1 MNINNQVQDL
11 KFPSHFLQFVSE
23 YSSQYDLAVISTR
36 STDSNIEL
44 WGRCKTGESIFLK
57 IEGLLPYIDITY
69 KGKEAPSNI
78 NQKLLELK
86 KRDDVVEVN
95 ELGEKWTESGDKK
108 MWKVIMQ
115 GSQHKDRKIIREE
128 IGDDWKFYNAD
139 FNHENRLF
147 LDLDLGTHISVNC
160 KVNENHDFPVDIFA
174 KTDIKNLKN
183 IEAFQA
189 PFIIASF
196 DLETSIADNRILCAA
211 VIIDQLDTSGQRKKD
226 PEDYTFIGTE
236 KEIMK
241 GMTDL
246 IRSKDPDIITGY
258 NIDNF
263 DIPRLKERLDYLTKE
278 NDKKSRADLFGW
290 SRLPKNNWKVIPDKF
305 YSKKWKIAGRC
316 FVDAWWQARMML
328 RPKRETLSYVSQ
340 LLFPEREDLRKL
352 EIDASKMDEE
362 WKNRPE
368 EVLEYCKRD
377 ALLPWEILD
386 ELRII
391 PGKESLAAVSKTSL
405 DVVINGTTSNWI
417 DSLVIRLADRSNVAV
432 PMTKRYDRSDQIA
445 GGYVHEV
452 EPGVFPWVAV
462 LDFKSMYPSI
472 MINNNICRTTMIE
485 DTNNQLPCYESP
497 DGIKYLHK
505 NQREG
510 LVPKLLIDLMSQR
523 DLHKNEMKKAE
534 EKGDKSKQRFH
545 DGMQY
550 AVKILMNSFYGVFA
564 SVFYRFT
571 HKNIGSS
578 ITAWARYNITEII
591 RQLEEEN
598 QNVVYSDTDSIF
610 VSVPMKNNA
619 PTKRSE
625 IESEAKVF
633 DDAKEELIR
642 FGNELAERF
651 TEDAAE
657 LEFETGLSAFFS
669 HGAKKRYIGR
679 MIWPKEE
686 MIIRGYET
694 RRSDS
699 FTLLTDTMTSMFEHI
714 LDGNQ
719 ELAIKEVIDL
729 IKEVKKGSANVED
742 LVISRSCK
750 GKVLKDGT
758 VDFKEAYTNPDG
770 LPFVKAAK
778 KRIKYGLEFTPGMK
792 VAYVVTNT
800 SGSTQNVE
808 PWLVEDGGE
817 PVKTYDHVYYSKRLA
832 KALGRITEAF
842 GWSESELLSGTR
854 QTTLFSF

>member
-1 MNINNQVQDL
+1 M
-11 KFPSHFLQFVSE
+11 FPSHFLQFVSE

-36 STDSNIEL
+36 SVDSNIEL
-44 WGRCKTGESIFLK
+44 WGRCKTGESIFLQ
-57 IEGLLPYIDITY
+57 IEGLDPYIEITY
-69 KGKEAPSNI
+69 KGKEEPSDI
-78 NQKLLELK
+78 NQTLDELR
-86 KRDDVVEVN
+86 KRDDVVAVH
-95 ELGEKWTESGDKK
+95 ELGEKWTDSGFKK
-108 MWKVIMQ
+108 MWKVIMY
-115 GSQHKDRKIIREE
+115 GSRHSDRKLIREE
-128 IGDDWKFYNAD
+128 IRNDWNFYNAD
-139 FNHENRLF
+139 FNHENRFF

-160 KVNENHDFPVDIFA
+160 ELIKDHDFPIDIFA
-174 KTDIKNLKN
+174 KTDIKK
-183 IEAFQA
+183 IKQIDAFQA

-196 DLETSIADNRILCAA
+196 DLETSIQDNRILCAA
-211 VIIDQLDTSGQRKKD
+211 VIIDQLDTSGQRKRV
-226 PEDYTFIGTE
+226 PEEYTFVGTE
-236 KEIMK
+236 IEIMK

-246 IRSKDPDIITGY
+246 IKNKDPDIITGY

-263 DIPRLKERLDYLTKE
+263 DIPRLEERLNHITKKD
-278 NDKKSRADLFGW
+278 DKKSRENLFGW
-290 SRLPKNNWKVIPDKF
+290 SRASNERLPRDKVPRKKF
-305 YSKKWKIAGRC
+305 NSKKWIIVGRC
-316 FVDAWWQARMML
+316 FVDAWWQARMVL
-328 RPKRETLSYVSQ
+328 RPKRETLSYVSK
-340 LLFPEREDLRKL
+340 LLFPDREDLRKL

-386 ELRII
+386 ELKII

-485 DTNNQLPCYESP
+485 DINSQLPCYESP
-497 DGIKYLHK
+497 DGIKYLHES
-505 NQREG
+505 QREG
-510 LVPKLLIDLMSQR
+510 LVPKLLVDLMSQR
-523 DLHKNEMKKAE
+523 DFHKSEMKKAE

-564 SVFYRFT
+564 SAFYRFT

-578 ITAWARYNITEII
+578 ITAWARHNITEII
-591 RQLEEEN
+591 RQLEEEG

-619 PTKRSE
+619 PSKRSE
-625 IESEAKVF
+625 IESEAKLF
-633 DDAKEELIR
+633 DDAKDELIR

-669 HGAKKRYIGR
+669 HGAKKRYVGR

-699 FTLLTDTMTSMFEHI
+699 FTLLTNTMTSIFEHI

-719 ELAIKEVIDL
+719 ESAIKEAIDL

-750 GKVLKDGT
+750 AFDKY
-758 VDFKEAYTNPDG
+758 ANPDG
-770 LPFVKAAK
+770 LPYVQAAK
-778 KRIKYGLEFTPGMK
+778 KRRDIHGLEFTPGMK

-800 SGSTQNVE
+800 SGSNQVVE

-817 PVKTYDHVYYSKRLA
+817 PVKTYDIDYYSKRLA

>member
-1 MNINNQVQDL
+1 M
-11 KFPSHFLQFVSE
+11 SE

-44 WGRCKTGESIFLK
+44 WGRCKTGESIFLE
-57 IEGLLPYIDITY
+57 IEGLKPYMEVTYPRKEIPSDID
-69 KGKEAPSNI
+69 KR
-78 NQKLLELK
+78 LEQLRE
-86 KRDDVVEVN
+86 RDDVLEVN
-95 ELGEKWTESGDKK
+95 EIDKKWTESGIKK
-108 MWKVIMQ
+108 MWKVIMR
-115 GSQHKDRKIIREE
+115 GSKHNDRTVFRKENS
-128 IGDDWKFYNAD
+128 DNWKFYNAD
-139 FNHENRLF
+139 FNHEKRLF
-147 LDLDLGTHISVNC
+147 YDLDLGTHISVNC
-160 KVNENHDFPVDIFA
+160 ELIANHNYPVDIYA
-174 KTDIKNLKN
+174 KTDIHNL
-183 IEAFQA
+183 EHTDAFQA
-189 PFIIASF
+189 PFVIASF

-211 VIIDQLDTSGQRKKD
+211 VIIDQLDTSGQRKET
-226 PEDYTFIGTE
+226 PEEYTFVGTE
-236 KEIMK
+236 IEIMK

-246 IRSKDPDIITGY
+246 IMDKDPDIITGY

-263 DIPRLKERLDYLTKE
+263 DIPRLDERLDYLTKRE
-278 NDKKSRADLFGW
+278 DKKAREELFGW
-290 SRLPKNNWKVIPDKF
+290 SRDTFTNSKTKLKDRTPKKKF
-305 YSKKWKIAGRC
+305 NSKKWVIMGRC
-316 FVDAWWQARMML
+316 FVDAWWEARMVL

-352 EIDASKMDEE
+352 EIDASKMDKE
-362 WKNRPE
+362 WEKRPS

-386 ELRII
+386 QLRTI
-391 PGKESLAAVSKTSL
+391 PRKESLAAVSKTSL

-452 EPGVFPWVAV
+452 EPGVYPWVAV

-485 DTNNQLPCYESP
+485 DKNTQLPCNESP

-505 NQREG
+505 NLKEG

-523 DLHKNEMKKAE
+523 DYHKKEMKNAE
-534 EKGDKSKQRFH
+534 KEGNKSKQRFH

-591 RQLEEEN
+591 RQLEEEG

-610 VSVPMKNNA
+610 VSVPMKISA
-619 PTKRSE
+619 PTKRPDVE
-625 IESEAKVF
+625 LKAQDFDNAKN
-633 DDAKEELIR
+633 ELIK
-642 FGNELAERF
+642 FGKELAERF

-669 HGAKKRYIGR
+669 HGAKKRYVGR

-699 FTLLTDTMTSMFEHI
+699 FTLLTNKMTSMFEYI
-714 LDGNQ
+714 LDGNH
-719 ELAIKEVIDL
+719 ETAIRDVIDL
-729 IKEVKKGSANVED
+729 IKEVKKGNARVED

-750 GKVLKDGT
+750 GKILKDGT
-758 VDFKEAYTNPDG
+758 VDFSDYSNPDG

-778 KRIKYGLEFTPGMK
+778 ERIKLGLEFTPGMK
-792 VAYVVTNT
+792 VAYVVTKT
-800 SGSTQNVE
+800 SGSTQEVE

-817 PVKTYDHVYYSKRLA
+817 PVSNYDVDYYSKRLA

-842 GWSESELLSGTR
+842 GWSENELLTGTR

>member
-1 MNINNQVQDL
+1 M
-11 KFPSHFLQFVSE
+11 FVSE

-36 STDSNIEL
+36 STDYNIEL
-44 WGRCKTGESIFLK
+44 WGRCKTGESIFLE
-57 IEGLLPYIDITY
+57 IEGLKPYMEVTYPRKEIPSDID
-69 KGKEAPSNI
+69 KR
-78 NQKLLELK
+78 LEQLR
-86 KRDDVVEVN
+86 KRDDVAEVY
-95 ELGEKWTESGDKK
+95 EFGEKWTESGVKK
-108 MWKVIMQ
+108 IWKVIMH
-115 GSQHKDRKIIREE
+115 GSQHKDRSEFRKENA
-128 IGDDWKFYNAD
+128 DDWKFYNAD
-139 FNHENRLF
+139 FNHDRRLF
-147 LDLDLGTHISVNC
+147 YDLDLGTHISVNC
-160 KVNENHDFPVDIFA
+160 ELIENHNFPVDVYA
-174 KTDIKNLKN
+174 KTDIHNLQK
-183 IEAFQA
+183 IESFQA

-211 VIIDQLDTSGQRKKD
+211 VIIDQLDTSGQRKEV
-226 PEDYTFIGTE
+226 PEEYTFVGTE
-236 KEIMK
+236 MEIMK
-241 GMTDL
+241 EMTDL
-246 IRSKDPDIITGY
+246 ISRKDPDIITGY

-263 DIPRLKERLDYLTKE
+263 DLPRLEERLNYLVKKE
-278 NDKKSRADLFGW
+278 DRKSREELFGW
-290 SRLPKNNWKVIPDKF
+290 SRASHKRSGDKVPKKRFN
-305 YSKKWKIAGRC
+305 SKKWEIIGRC
-316 FVDAWWQARMML
+316 FVDAWWEARMAL

-362 WKNRPE
+362 WAKRPD

-386 ELRII
+386 ELRVI
-391 PGKESLAAVSKTSL
+391 PRKESLAAVSKISL

-452 EPGVFPWVAV
+452 EPGVYPWVAV

-485 DTNNQLPCYESP
+485 DKNSQLPCHESP
-497 DGIKYLHK
+497 DGIKYLQK
-505 NQREG
+505 SEREG
-510 LVPKLLIDLMSQR
+510 LVPKLLVDLMSQR
-523 DLHKNEMKKAE
+523 DFHKSEMKKAE
-534 EKGDKSKQRFH
+534 EAGDKSKQRFH

-610 VSVPMKNNA
+610 VSVPMKDNV
-619 PTKRSE
+619 PTKRSD
-625 IESEAKVF
+625 IESDAKEF
-633 DDAKEELIR
+633 DDAKEELVR
-642 FGNELAERF
+642 FGKELAERF

-669 HGAKKRYIGR
+669 HGAKKRYVGR

-699 FTLLTDTMTSMFEHI
+699 FTLLTNTMTSMFEYI

-719 ELAIKEVIDL
+719 ESAIRDVIDL
-729 IKEVKKGSANVED
+729 IKEVKKGNANVED

-750 GKVLKDGT
+750 A
-758 VDFKEAYTNPDG
+758 FNSYANPEG

-778 KRIKYGLEFTPGMK
+778 RRIELGLEFTPGMK

-800 SGSTQNVE
+800 SGSTQEVE

-817 PVKTYDHVYYSKRLA
+817 PVSNYDPDYYSKRLA

-842 GWSESELLSGTR
+842 GWSENELLTGTR

>member
-1 MNINNQVQDL
+1 M
-11 KFPSHFLQFVSE
+11 FVSE

-44 WGRCKTGESIFLK
+44 WGRCKTGESIFLE
-57 IEGLLPYIDITY
+57 IQGLKPYMEITY
-69 KGKEAPSNI
+69 STKDMPSDI
-78 NQKLLELK
+78 DKRLEKLRE
-86 KRDDVVEVN
+86 RDDVVEVN
-95 ELGEKWTESGDKK
+95 EIDEKWTESGIKK
-108 MWKVIMQ
+108 MWKVIMH
-115 GSQHKDRKIIREE
+115 GSQHNDRSVFRKENS
-128 IGDDWKFYNAD
+128 DDWKFYNAD
-139 FNHENRLF
+139 FNHEKRLF
-147 LDLDLGTHISVNC
+147 YDLDLGTHISVNC
-160 KVNENHDFPVDIFA
+160 KLIDNHNFPVDVYA
-174 KTDIKNLKN
+174 KTDIYNL
-183 IEAFQA
+183 EQTDAFQA
-189 PFIIASF
+189 PFVIASF
-196 DLETSIADNRILCAA
+196 DLETSIVDDRILCAA
-211 VIIDQLDTSGQRKKD
+211 IIIDQLDTSGQRKEI
-226 PEDYTFIGTE
+226 PEEYTFVGTE
-236 KEIMK
+236 IEIMN

-246 IRSKDPDIITGY
+246 IRVKDPDIITGY

-263 DIPRLKERLDYLTKE
+263 DIPRLKERLEYLTEK
-278 NDKKSRADLFGW
+278 NDTKGRSELFGW
-290 SRLPKNNWKVIPDKF
+290 ARRNENEWDLIPYKPPNAR
-305 YSKKWKIAGRC
+305 KWTIVGRC
-316 FVDAWWQARMML
+316 FVDAWWQARMLL

-391 PGKESLAAVSKTSL
+391 QGRESLAAVSKTPL

-452 EPGVFPWVAV
+452 EPGVYPWVAV

-472 MINNNICRTTMIE
+472 MINNNICRTTMVE
-485 DTNNQLPCYESP
+485 DKNSQLPCHESP
-497 DGIKYLHK
+497 DGIKYLQK
-505 NQREG
+505 SEREG
-510 LVPKLLIDLMSQR
+510 LVPKLLVDLMSQR
-523 DLHKNEMKKAE
+523 DFHKSKMKKAE
-534 EKGDKSKQRFH
+534 EDGDKSKQRFH

-610 VSVPMKNNA
+610 VSVPMKDNV
-619 PTKRSE
+619 PTKRSD
-625 IESEAKVF
+625 IESEAKEF
-633 DDAKEELIR
+633 DGAKEELVR
-642 FGNELAERF
+642 FGKELAERF

-669 HGAKKRYIGR
+669 HGAKKRYVGR

-699 FTLLTDTMTSMFEHI
+699 FTLLTNTMTSMFEYI

-719 ELAIKEVIDL
+719 ESAIRDVINL
-729 IKEVKKGSANVED
+729 IKEVKKGNASVED

-750 GKVLKDGT
+750 GKILKDGT
-758 VDFKEAYTNPDG
+758 VDFSNYSNPDG

-778 KRIKYGLEFTPGMK
+778 ERIKLDLPFTPGMK
-792 VAYVVTNT
+792 VAYVVTKT
-800 SGSTQNVE
+800 SGSTQEVE

-817 PVKTYDHVYYSKRLA
+817 PVSNYDVDYYSKRLA

-842 GWSESELLSGTR
+842 GWSENELLTGTR

>member
-1 MNINNQVQDL
+1 M
-11 KFPSHFLQFVSE
+11 FVSE

-36 STDSNIEL
+36 STDSIIEL
-44 WGRCKTGESIFLK
+44 WGRCKTGESIFLE
-57 IEGLLPYIDITY
+57 IDGLKPYMEITY
-69 KGKEAPSNI
+69 PNKEAPSDI
-78 NQKLLELK
+78 DKRLEQLR
-86 KRDDVVEVN
+86 KRDDVAEVY
-95 ELGEKWTESGDKK
+95 ELGKKWTESGIKK
-108 MWKVIMQ
+108 IWKVMMH
-115 GSQHKDRKIIREE
+115 GSQHNDRSEFRKENA
-128 IGDDWKFYNAD
+128 DNWKFYNAD
-139 FNHENRLF
+139 FNHDRRLF
-147 LDLDLGTHISVNC
+147 YDLDLGTHISVNC
-160 KVNENHDFPVDIFA
+160 QLINDHNFPVDIYA
-174 KTDIKNLKN
+174 KTDIHNLKQ
-183 IEAFQA
+183 IDSFQA

-196 DLETSIADNRILCAA
+196 DLETSIADDRILCAA
-211 VIIDQLDTSGQRKKD
+211 VIIDQLDTLGQRKEI
-226 PEDYTFIGTE
+226 PEEYTFIGSE
-236 KEIMK
+236 IEIMER
-241 GMTDL
+241 MTDL
-246 IRSKDPDIITGY
+246 IRRKDPDIITGY

-263 DIPRLKERLDYLTKE
+263 DLPRLEERLNNIVKKE
-278 NDKKSRADLFGW
+278 DKKTREKLFGW
-290 SRLPKNNWKVIPDKF
+290 SRASNKRPGDKVPKKRFN
-305 YSKKWKIAGRC
+305 SRKWEIIGRC
-316 FVDAWWQARMML
+316 FVDAWWEARMAL

-362 WKNRPE
+362 WEKRPD

-386 ELRII
+386 ELRVI
-391 PGKESLAAVSKTSL
+391 PRKESLAAVSKTSL
-405 DVVINGTTSNWI
+405 DIVVNGTTSNWI
-417 DSLVIRLADRSNVAV
+417 DSLVIRLADRNNVAV

-452 EPGVFPWVAV
+452 EPGVYPWVAV

-472 MINNNICRTTMIE
+472 MINNNICRTTMI
-485 DTNNQLPCYESP
+485 DDRNTQLPCHESP
-497 DGIKYLHK
+497 DGIKYLQK
-505 NQREG
+505 NEREG
-510 LVPKLLIDLMSQR
+510 LVPKLLVDLMSQR
-523 DLHKNEMKKAE
+523 DFHKSEMKKAE
-534 EKGDKSKQRFH
+534 LSGEKSKQRFH

-591 RQLEEEN
+591 RQLEEEG

-610 VSVPMKNNA
+610 VSVPMKINA
-619 PTKRSE
+619 PTKRPEIDSE
-625 IESEAKVF
+625 TKDF
-633 DDAKEELIR
+633 DDAKNELIK
-642 FGNELAERF
+642 FGKELAERF

-669 HGAKKRYIGR
+669 HGAKKRYVGR

-699 FTLLTDTMTSMFEHI
+699 FTLLTNKMTAMFENI
-714 LDGNQ
+714 LDGNH
-719 ELAIKEVIDL
+719 ETAIRDVIDL
-729 IKEVKKGSANVED
+729 IKEVKKGNANVED

-750 GKVLKDGT
+750 GKILKDGT
-758 VDFKEAYTNPDG
+758 VDFSNYSNPDG

-778 KRIKYGLEFTPGMK
+778 ERIKLGLEFTPGMK
-792 VAYVVTNT
+792 VAYVVTKT
-800 SGSTQNVE
+800 SGSTQEVE

-817 PVKTYDHVYYSKRLA
+817 PVSNYDIDYYSKRLA

-842 GWSESELLSGTR
+842 GWSENELLTGTR

>member
-1 MNINNQVQDL
+1 M
-11 KFPSHFLQFVSE
+11 FVSE

-36 STDSNIEL
+36 STDSIIEL
-44 WGRCKTGESIFLK
+44 WGRCKTGESIFLE
-57 IEGLLPYIDITY
+57 IEGLRPYMEVTYLNKEEPSDID
-69 KGKEAPSNI
+69 KR
-78 NQKLLELK
+78 LEQLR
-86 KRDDVVEVN
+86 KRDDVSEVY
-95 ELGEKWTESGDKK
+95 ELGEKWTESGIKK
-108 MWKVIMQ
+108 IWKVMMH
-115 GSQHKDRKIIREE
+115 GSQHNDRSEFRKENAE
-128 IGDDWKFYNAD
+128 NWKFYNAD
-139 FNHENRLF
+139 FNHDRRLF
-147 LDLDLGTHISVNC
+147 YDLDLGTHISVNC
-160 KVNENHDFPVDIFA
+160 QLIDNHSFPVDIYA
-174 KTDIKNLKN
+174 KTDIHNLKQTN
-183 IEAFQA
+183 PFQA

-196 DLETSIADNRILCAA
+196 DLETSIADDRILCAA
-211 VIIDQLDTSGQRKKD
+211 VIIDQLDSLGQRKEM
-226 PEDYTFIGTE
+226 PEEYTFIGSE
-236 KEIMK
+236 IEIMK

-246 IRSKDPDIITGY
+246 IRRKDPDIITGY

-263 DIPRLKERLDYLTKE
+263 DLPRLEERLNHLVKKE
-278 NDKKSRADLFGW
+278 DKITREKLFGW
-290 SRLPKNNWKVIPDKF
+290 SRASNKRPGDKVPKKRFN
-305 YSKKWKIAGRC
+305 SRKWEIIGRC
-316 FVDAWWQARMML
+316 FVDAWWEARMAL

-362 WKNRPE
+362 WEKRPH

-386 ELRII
+386 DLRVI
-391 PGKESLAAVSKTSL
+391 PRKESLAAVSKISL
-405 DVVINGTTSNWI
+405 DIVVNGTTSNWI
-417 DSLVIRLADRSNVAV
+417 DSLVIRLADRNNVAV

-452 EPGVFPWVAV
+452 EPGVYPWVAV

-472 MINNNICRTTMIE
+472 MINNNICRTTMI
-485 DTNNQLPCYESP
+485 DDRNTQLPCYESP
-497 DGIKYLHK
+497 DGIKYLQK
-505 NQREG
+505 SEREG
-510 LVPKLLIDLMSQR
+510 LVPKLLVDLMSQR
-523 DLHKNEMKKAE
+523 DFHKTEMKKSE
-534 EKGDKSKQRFH
+534 LNGDKSKQRFH

-591 RQLEEEN
+591 RQLEEEG

-610 VSVPMKNNA
+610 VSVPMKINA
-619 PTKRSE
+619 PTKRPDV
-625 IESEAKVF
+625 ESETQDF
-633 DDAKEELIR
+633 DDAKNELIK
-642 FGNELAERF
+642 FGKELAERF

-669 HGAKKRYIGR
+669 HGAKKRYVGR

-699 FTLLTDTMTSMFEHI
+699 FTLLTNKMTAMFENI
-714 LDGNQ
+714 LDGNH
-719 ELAIKEVIDL
+719 ETAIRDVIDL
-729 IKEVKKGSANVED
+729 IKEVKKGNASVED

-750 GKVLKDGT
+750 GKILKDGT
-758 VDFKEAYTNPDG
+758 VDFSDYSNPDG

-778 KRIKYGLEFTPGMK
+778 ERIKLGLEFTPGMK
-792 VAYVVTNT
+792 VAYVVTKT
-800 SGSTQNVE
+800 SGSTQEVE

-817 PVKTYDHVYYSKRLA
+817 PVSNYDIDYYSKRLA

-842 GWSESELLSGTR
+842 GWSENELLTGTR

>member
-1 MNINNQVQDL
+1 M
-11 KFPSHFLQFVSE
+11 SE
-23 YSSQYDLAVISTR
+23 YSSQYDLAVISAR

-44 WGRCKTGESIFLK
+44 WGRCKTGESIFLQ
-57 IEGLLPYIDITY
+57 IEGLKPYIEVTY
-69 KGKEAPSNI
+69 KGMEEPSDI
-78 NQKLLELK
+78 DKRLEGLRE
-86 KRDDVVEVN
+86 RDDVVEVHDI
-95 ELGEKWTESGDKK
+95 GEKWTESGNKK
-108 MWKVIMQ
+108 MWKVIMN
-115 GSQHKDRKIIREE
+115 GSQHNNRTVFRKEN
-128 IGDDWKFYNAD
+128 GDNWKFYNAD
-139 FNHENRLF
+139 FNHEKRLF
-147 LDLDLGTHISVNC
+147 YDLDLGTHISVNC
-160 KVNENHDFPVDIFA
+160 KLINNPDYPVDIYA
-174 KTDIKNLKN
+174 KTDIHNLKQTD
-183 IEAFQA
+183 AFQA

-196 DLETSIADNRILCAA
+196 DLETSIDDNRILCAA
-211 VIIDQLDTSGQRKKD
+211 VIIDQLDTSGQRKNI
-226 PEDYTFIGTE
+226 PEEYTFVGTE
-236 KEIMK
+236 IEIMN

-246 IRSKDPDIITGY
+246 IRVKDPDIITGY

-263 DIPRLKERLDYLTKE
+263 DIPRLKERLDYLTEK
-278 NDKKSRADLFGW
+278 NDTKRRSELFGW
-290 SRLPKNNWKVIPDKF
+290 ARRNENEWGLIPYKPPNA
-305 YSKKWKIAGRC
+305 KKWTIMGRC
-316 FVDAWWQARMML
+316 FVDAWWQARMVL

-386 ELRII
+386 ELKII
-391 PGKESLAAVSKTSL
+391 QGRESLAAVSKTPL

-417 DSLVIRLADRSNVAV
+417 DSLVIRLADRSSVAV

-452 EPGVFPWVAV
+452 EPGVYPWVAV

-485 DTNNQLPCYESP
+485 DANTQLMCHESP
-497 DGIKYLHK
+497 DGIKYLQK
-505 NQREG
+505 SEREG
-510 LVPKLLIDLMSQR
+510 LVPKLLVDLMSQR
-523 DLHKNEMKKAE
+523 DFHKSEMKKAE
-534 EKGDKSKQRFH
+534 QEGDKSKQRFH

-578 ITAWARYNITEII
+578 ITAWARHNITEII
-591 RQLEEEN
+591 RQLEEEG

-610 VSVPMKNNA
+610 VSVPMEINA
-619 PTKRSE
+619 PTKRPDV
-625 IESEAKVF
+625 ESETKEF
-633 DDAKEELIR
+633 DGAKEELVR
-642 FGNELAERF
+642 FGKELADRF

-669 HGAKKRYIGR
+669 HGAKKRYVGR

-699 FTLLTDTMTSMFEHI
+699 FTLLTNTMTSMFEYI

-719 ELAIKEVIDL
+719 ESAIKEVIDL
-729 IKEVKKGSANVED
+729 IKEVKKGNADVED

-758 VDFKEAYTNPDG
+758 VDFNEVYSNPDG

-778 KRIKYGLEFTPGMK
+778 ERIKLGLEFTSGMK
-792 VAYVVTNT
+792 VAYVVTKT
-800 SGSTQNVE
+800 SGSTQEVE

-817 PVKTYDHVYYSKRLA
+817 PVSNYDVDYYSKRLA

>member
-1 MNINNQVQDL
+1 MQEL
-11 KFPSHFLQFVSE
+11 KFPSHFLPFVSE

-44 WGRCKTGESIFLK
+44 WGRCKTGESIFLQ
-57 IEGLLPYIDITY
+57 IEGLQPYIEITY
-69 KGKEAPSNI
+69 KGKEEPFDI
-78 NQKLLELK
+78 TQKLEELR
-86 KRDDVVEVN
+86 KRVDVVEIN
-95 ELGEKWTESGDKK
+95 ELGEKWTELGDKK
-108 MWKVIMQ
+108 MWKVIMK
-115 GSQHKDRKIIREE
+115 GSQHTDRKLFREE
-128 IGDDWKFYNAD
+128 NRDDWKFYNAD

-160 KVNENHDFPVDIFA
+160 EVNEAHEYPVDIFA
-174 KTDIKNLKN
+174 KTDINNLKN

-189 PFIIASF
+189 PFVIASF

-226 PEDYTFIGTE
+226 HEDYTFIGTE
-236 KEIMK
+236 IEIMK

-246 IRSKDPDIITGY
+246 IRRKDPDIITGY

-263 DIPRLKERLDYLTKE
+263 DIPRLEERLDYLIKKE
-278 NDKKSRADLFGW
+278 DKKSREDLFGW
-290 SRLPKNNWKVIPDKF
+290 SRASNKRPGDKVPKKKF
-305 YSKKWKIAGRC
+305 NSKKWEIVGRC

-485 DTNNQLPCYESP
+485 DSNSQLPCYESP

-523 DLHKNEMKKAE
+523 DFHKSEMKKAE

-591 RQLEEEN
+591 RQLEEED

-610 VSVPMKNNA
+610 VSVPMKKNV

-642 FGNELAERF
+642 FGKELAERF

-669 HGAKKRYIGR
+669 HGAKKRYVGR

-699 FTLLTDTMTSMFEHI
+699 FTLLTNTMTSMFEHI

-719 ELAIKEVIDL
+719 ESAIKEVIDL
-729 IKEVKKGSANVED
+729 IKEVKKGNANVED

-750 GKVLKDGT
+750 AFNKY
-758 VDFKEAYTNPDG
+758 ANPDG

-778 KRIKYGLEFTPGMK
+778 KRIEYGLDFTPGMK

-817 PVKTYDHVYYSKRLA
+817 PVKNYDYVYYSKRLA

-842 GWSESELLSGTR
+842 GWTESELLSGTR

>member
-1 MNINNQVQDL
+1 MNINNQVQEL
-11 KFPSHFLQFVSE
+11 KFPSHFLQFVSV
-23 YSSQYDLAVISTR
+23 YSSQYDLAVILTR

-44 WGRCKTGESIFLK
+44 WGRCKTGESIFLQ
-57 IEGLLPYIDITY
+57 IEGLQPYIEITY
-69 KGKEAPSNI
+69 KGKEEPSDI
-78 NQKLLELK
+78 IQRLEELR

-95 ELGEKWTESGDKK
+95 ELGEKWTELGDKK

-139 FNHENRLF
+139 INYEKRLF

-160 KVNENHDFPVDIFA
+160 EINENHDFPVDVFA

-211 VIIDQLDTSGQRKKD
+211 VIIDQLDTSGQRKKVS
-226 PEDYTFIGTE
+226 EDYTFVGTE
-236 KEIMK
+236 IEIMK

-246 IRSKDPDIITGY
+246 IRNKDPDIITGY

-263 DIPRLKERLDYLTKE
+263 DIPRLEERLNYLTKKE
-278 NDKKSRADLFGW
+278 DKRAREVLFGW
-290 SRLPKNNWKVIPDKF
+290 SRAPFTNSKTKPKDRVPKKKF
-305 YSKKWKIAGRC
+305 NSKKWVIMGRC
-316 FVDAWWQARMML
+316 FVDAWWQARMIL

-417 DSLVIRLADRSNVAV
+417 DSLVIRLADRNNVAV

-485 DTNNQLPCYESP
+485 DSNSQLPCHESP

-510 LVPKLLIDLMSQR
+510 LVPKLLVDLMSQR
-523 DLHKNEMKKAE
+523 DFHKSEMKKAE

-578 ITAWARYNITEII
+578 ITAWARHNITEII
-591 RQLEEEN
+591 RQLEEEG

-610 VSVPMKNNA
+610 VSVPMKTNV

-669 HGAKKRYIGR
+669 HGAKKRYVGR

-699 FTLLTDTMTSMFEHI
+699 FTLLTNTMTSMFEYI

-719 ELAIKEVIDL
+719 ESAIKEVIDL

-750 GKVLKDGT
+750 AFST
-758 VDFKEAYTNPDG
+758 YANPDG

-778 KRIKYGLEFTPGMK
+778 KRIEYGLDFTPGMK

-817 PVKTYDHVYYSKRLA
+817 PVKTYDNIYYSKRLA

>member
-1 MNINNQVQDL
+1 M
-11 KFPSHFLQFVSE
+11 SE

-36 STDSNIEL
+36 SIDSNIEL
-44 WGRCKTGESIFLK
+44 WGRCKTGESIFLQ
-57 IEGLLPYIDITY
+57 IEGLMPYIEVTY
-69 KGKEAPSNI
+69 KGKELPLDI
-78 NQKLLELK
+78 NYKIEKLR
-86 KRDDVVEVN
+86 KRTDVVGIE
-95 ELGEKWTESGDKK
+95 ELGDKWTDAGIKK
-108 MWKVIMQ
+108 IWKVIIT
-115 GSQHKDRKIIREE
+115 GSQHNDRKVFREE
-128 IGDDWKFYNAD
+128 NKADWDFYNAD

-147 LDLDLGTHISVNC
+147 LDLDLGTHLSVNC
-160 KVNENHDFPVDIFA
+160 EVIENHQFSVNIFA
-174 KTDIKNLKN
+174 KTNIDNLKN

-189 PFIIASF
+189 PFVIASF
-196 DLETSIADNRILCAA
+196 DLETSIQDDRILCAA
-211 VIIDQLDTSGQRKKD
+211 VIIDQLDTLGQRRKQ
-226 PEDYTFIGTE
+226 PEEYTFVGTE
-236 KEIMK
+236 IEIMK

-246 IRSKDPDIITGY
+246 IRDKDPDIITGY

-263 DIPRLKERLDYLTKE
+263 DIPRLEERLNYLTRKE
-278 NDKKSRADLFGW
+278 DKKYRDDLFGW
-290 SRLPKNNWKVIPDKF
+290 SRADNKIPRDRIPKKKF
-305 YSKKWKIAGRC
+305 NSKKWEIIGRC
-316 FVDAWWQARMML
+316 FVDAWWQARMIL
-328 RPKRETLSYVSQ
+328 KPKRETLSYVSQ

-352 EIDASKMDEE
+352 EIDASKMDDE
-362 WKNRPE
+362 WENRPE

-405 DVVINGTTSNWI
+405 DIVINGTTSNWI

-485 DTNNQLPCYESP
+485 DKNSQLPCHESP
-497 DGIKYLHK
+497 DGIKYLQK

-510 LVPKLLIDLMSQR
+510 LVPKLLVDLMSQR
-523 DLHKNEMKKAE
+523 DFHKSEMRKAE
-534 EKGDKSKQRFH
+534 NNGDKSKQRFH

-610 VSVPMKNNA
+610 VSVPMKHNV

-633 DDAKEELIR
+633 DNAKDELIR

-669 HGAKKRYIGR
+669 HGAKKRYVGR

-699 FTLLTDTMTSMFEHI
+699 FTLLTNTMTSMFEYI

-729 IKEVKKGSANVED
+729 IKEVKKGNANVED

-750 GKVLKDGT
+750 GKVLKNGT
-758 VDFKEAYTNPDG
+758 VDFNEVYSNPDG

-778 KRIKYGLEFTPGMK
+778 ERIKLGLKFTNGMK
-792 VAYVVTNT
+792 VAYVVTKT
-800 SGSTQNVE
+800 SGSTQEVE

-817 PVKTYDHVYYSKRLA
+817 PVPNYDADYYSKRLA
-832 KALGRITEAF
+832 KALGRLTEAF
-842 GWSESELLSGTR
+842 GWSENELLTGTR

>member
-1 MNINNQVQDL
+1 M
-11 KFPSHFLQFVSE
+11 FVSE

-36 STDSNIEL
+36 STDSIIEL
-44 WGRCKTGESIFLK
+44 WGRCKTGESIFLE
-57 IEGLLPYIDITY
+57 IEGLKPYMEITY
-69 KGKEAPSNI
+69 PNKEEPSDI
-78 NQKLLELK
+78 DKRLEQLR
-86 KRDDVVEVN
+86 KRDDVAEVY
-95 ELGEKWTESGDKK
+95 ELGKKWTESGIKK
-108 MWKVIMQ
+108 IWKVMMH
-115 GSQHKDRKIIREE
+115 GSQHNDRSEFRKENA
-128 IGDDWKFYNAD
+128 DNWKFYNAD
-139 FNHENRLF
+139 FNHDRRLF
-147 LDLDLGTHISVNC
+147 YDLDLGTHISVNC
-160 KVNENHDFPVDIFA
+160 QLINDHNFPVDIYA
-174 KTDIKNLKN
+174 KTDIHNLKQ
-183 IEAFQA
+183 IDSFQA

-196 DLETSIADNRILCAA
+196 DLETSIADDRILCAA
-211 VIIDQLDTSGQRKKD
+211 VIIDQLDTLGQRKEI
-226 PEDYTFIGTE
+226 PEEYTFIGSE
-236 KEIMK
+236 IEIMER
-241 GMTDL
+241 MTDL
-246 IRSKDPDIITGY
+246 IRRKDPDIITGY

-263 DIPRLKERLDYLTKE
+263 DLPRLEERLNNIVKKE
-278 NDKKSRADLFGW
+278 DKKTREKLFGW
-290 SRLPKNNWKVIPDKF
+290 SRASNKRPGDKVPKKRFN
-305 YSKKWKIAGRC
+305 SRKWEIIGRC
-316 FVDAWWQARMML
+316 FVDAWWEARMAL

-362 WKNRPE
+362 WEKRPD

-386 ELRII
+386 ELRAI
-391 PGKESLAAVSKTSL
+391 PRKESLAAVSKTSL
-405 DVVINGTTSNWI
+405 DIVVNGTTSNWI
-417 DSLVIRLADRSNVAV
+417 DSLVIRLADRNNVAV

-452 EPGVFPWVAV
+452 EPGVYPWVAV

-472 MINNNICRTTMIE
+472 MINNNICRTTMI
-485 DTNNQLPCYESP
+485 DDRNTQLPCHESP
-497 DGIKYLHK
+497 DGIKYLQK
-505 NQREG
+505 NEREG
-510 LVPKLLIDLMSQR
+510 LVPKLLVDLMSQR
-523 DLHKNEMKKAE
+523 DFHKSEMKKAE
-534 EKGDKSKQRFH
+534 LSGEKSKQRFH

-591 RQLEEEN
+591 RQLEEEG

-610 VSVPMKNNA
+610 VSVPMKINA
-619 PTKRSE
+619 PTKRPEIDSE
-625 IESEAKVF
+625 TKDF
-633 DDAKEELIR
+633 DDAKNELIK
-642 FGNELAERF
+642 FGKELAERF

-669 HGAKKRYIGR
+669 HGAKKRYVGR

-699 FTLLTDTMTSMFEHI
+699 FTLLTNKMTAMFENI
-714 LDGNQ
+714 LDGNH
-719 ELAIKEVIDL
+719 ETAIRDVIDL
-729 IKEVKKGSANVED
+729 IKEVKKGNANVED

-750 GKVLKDGT
+750 GKILKDGT
-758 VDFKEAYTNPDG
+758 VDFSNYSNPDG

-778 KRIKYGLEFTPGMK
+778 ERIKLGLEFTPGMK
-792 VAYVVTNT
+792 VAYVVTKT
-800 SGSTQNVE
+800 SGSTQEVE

-817 PVKTYDHVYYSKRLA
+817 PVSNYDIDYYSKRLA

-842 GWSESELLSGTR
+842 GWSENELLTGTR